1 MEEIENYKEEI
12 IVDKLYSE
20 QEEQTLRKK
29 AQKRVSFKIH
39 FTVFILV
46 NLLIWLFWFFIFS
59 NMDDG
64 AFRQSTLKTFFFI
77 SSVWSIFMIAH
88 YLFIYKW
95 NKSFVEKEIRRLKKE
110 EERQQKELEALKEE
124 QNNQ

>member
-1 MEEIENYKEEI
+1 MDDNKEEI
-12 IVDKLYSE
+12 IAEKLYSE
-20 QEEQTLRKK
+20 QDEQAFRKK

-77 SSVWSIFMIAH
+77 SSVWSICMITH

-124 QNNQ
+124 QKNQSI

>member
-1 MEEIENYKEEI
+1 MEEMENNKEEI

-39 FTVFILV
+39 FTVFILA

-64 AFRQSTLKTFFFI
+64 AFRQSMLKAFFFI
-77 SSVWSIFMIAH
+77 SLVWTICVIAH

-95 NKSFVEKEIRRLKKE
+95 GKSYVEKEIARLKKE
-110 EERQQKELEALKEE
+110 QKKKEKELEEIKKEHNI
-124 QNNQ
+124 Q

>member
-1 MEEIENYKEEI
+1 MDDNKEEI
-12 IVDKLYSE
+12 IAEKLYSE
-20 QEEQTLRKK
+20 QDEQAFRKK

-64 AFRQSTLKTFFFI
+64 AFRQSMLKAFFFI
-77 SSVWSIFMIAH
+77 SLVWTICVIAH

-95 NKSFVEKEIRRLKKE
+95 GKSYVEKEIARLKKE
-110 EERQQKELEALKEE
+110 QEKKVKELEKLKEK
-124 QNNQ
+124 QNIQ

>member
-1 MEEIENYKEEI
+1 MEEIGNNKEEI

-20 QEEQTLRKK
+20 QEEQALRKK

-39 FTVFILV
+39 FAIFVLA

-64 AFRQSTLKTFFFI
+64 AFRQSTLNTFFFI
-77 SSVWSIFMIAH
+77 SSIWTICMIAH

-95 NKSFVEKEIRRLKKE
+95 GKSYVEKEIARLKKE
-110 EERQQKELEALKEE
+110 QEKKVKELEKLKEK
-124 QNNQ
+124 QNIQ